1 MLRQKL
7 TAARIKGIGHCPT
20 PASLLTQTSLFDV
33 CAKCARLATVA
44 ARIGSTAEPATAG
57 EELCDELRRLERKR
71 NAGKP
76 GF

>member
-7 TAARIKGIGHCPT
+7 TAARITGIGHCPT

-44 ARIGSTAEPATAG
+44 ARIGSTAEPATAT
-57 EELCDELRRLERKR
+57 
-71 NAGKP
+71 
-76 GF
+76 